1 MKRFFEKYDLIKV
14 SGILVLLSV
23 LLTWLI
29 PYGHFGGTE
38 IVKEE
43 ITRVGLINF
52 MQYGLLGIYYFTV
65 LVTFLFVLG
74 GFYQVL
80 SKVSGYQTLVKNISK
95 KLKGRETLFVVLT
108 MVVLSVLCS
117 LTSEYFPLLVFIP
130 FIISIMNR
138 MKINKLTAFSST
150 FGALLVGTIGSLY
163 SQRIAGILNDVFGT
177 VSIWYRVI
185 LFVVALGLML
195 TFALLNMKKNK
206 TDKAFEEYD
215 KFEVESYKSGKS
227 AKVWPYIVCLCL
239 LAVVTILAY
248 LPWTTWNVTAFTSAT
263 EWVNKITIFGVPIFS
278 YLIGT
283 FIEFGAWD
291 IFTIQFVL
299 LFIIL
304 LIHWFGKVKF
314 DEVIESFGEGFKK
327 LSYVIVVLLF
337 VYAILTFSLV
347 FQVVPVMVSWI
358 CGLAK
363 GFNVVFATVSA
374 FITSLFGVEMPYV
387 ASLSGAYIAATY
399 PEHVNVLSIIFQSVF
414 GLLSFVAPSSAIL
427 MIGLAYMN
435 IPYKDWLKYIWKFF
449 VAMLLAA
456 LVLIAIML
464 LI

>member
-14 SGILVLLSV
+14 AGILVLLSV
-23 LLTWLI
+23 VLTWLI
-29 PYGHFGGTE
+29 PYGYFNGTE
-38 IVKEE
+38 VVKEE
-43 ITRVGLINF
+43 ITRVGLTNF

-65 LVTFLFVLG
+65 LVTFLLVLA

-95 KLKGRETLFVVLT
+95 KLKGHETLFVVLT
-108 MVVLSVLCS
+108 TVVLSMLCS

-138 MKINKLTAFSST
+138 LKVNKLTAFSAT
-150 FGALLVGTIGSLY
+150 FGSLLVGTIGSVY
-163 SQRIAGILNDVFGT
+163 SQKVAGILNEVFGT

-195 TFALLNMKKNK
+195 TFMLLNMKKNK
-206 TDKAFEEYD
+206 SDKSSEEYD

-227 AKVWPYIVCLCL
+227 AKVWPYIVCLSL

-248 LPWTTWNVTAFTSAT
+248 LPWSTWNVTAFTSAT

-283 FIEFGAWD
+283 FLEFGSWD

-299 LFIIL
+299 LFIVL
-304 LIHWFGKVKF
+304 LIHWVGKVKLDDVF
-314 DEVIESFGEGFKK
+314 ESFGEGFKK
-327 LSYVIVVLLF
+327 ISYVIVVLLA
-337 VYAILTFSLV
+337 VYAILIFSV
-347 FQVVPVMVSWI
+347 MFPVVPVIVDWI
-358 CGLAK
+358 ANLAK
-363 GFNVVFATVSA
+363 GFNVVLASIGA
-374 FITSLFGVEMPYV
+374 FITSLFGVEMQYV
-387 ASLSGAYIAATY
+387 ANLSGAYFASMYA
-399 PEHVNVLSIIFQSVF
+399 EHVSALSIIFQSAF
-414 GLLSFVAPSSAIL
+414 GLVSFVAPSSAIL
-427 MIGLAYMN
+427 MIGLAYMG
-435 IPYKDWLKYIWKFF
+435 IPYKDWLKYIWKF
-449 VAMLLAA
+449 VVSMLAA
-456 LVLIAIML
+456 TIILIAVML